1 MAVRTSE
8 SKVGKGMDV
17 DAVAL
22 QRAHYDRIAESFEVH
37 YSDPWSHRYRR
48 QFINEPLTRGIELRG
63 RRVLDAMCGSGQM
76 AAYLVEAGAHVT
88 GLDVSSHVLMQ
99 FGAKLPQAVPV
110 QGSILDSGFRDSCF
124 DHVFVVGGLHHV
136 HPSVDKA
143 LDEIYRILKPG
154 GYFCF
159 YEPHAGS
166 VPDFG
171 RRLWYRFDKLFEANE
186 AGIDLGQMKRLNAN
200 RFAFEMTR
208 YTGALGYLLVHN
220 SYIFR
225 LPLAFKRH
233 YTPPLLRLEAFV
245 EPLQGRFTACA
256 VLSRWRKKPA

>member
-233 YTPPLLRLEAFV
+233 YTPPLLRLEASV